1 MSGAQ
6 YLLGLLVISSFSS
19 SALALKPPP
28 NFTLGGLFDTFAIKD
43 TNSTFVRLDA
53 GSQYLAAFVMAIDEI
68 NNKRDGVNDNLLP
81 FTQIKMMCE
90 IGVSM
95 VRLYPPNYFVNG
107 AARAYVLRKKDLSM
121 VAAVDGSSI
130 DESTSATAQTLNNW
144 GVLDM
149 ISRSTSADYAHPE
162 TFPFTLQNTPS
173 QIAEASLLVKLVDNY
188 NWKYVAVFF
197 IYDTKAGL
205 DATVAFQS
213 NLGKDGV
220 GLLGSYP
227 IKTNQTDF
235 EYPISQAT
243 DSGATIFAFFLDG
256 TTAGRLLE
264 QGYNAGLFHD
274 GTQVLAT
281 STSNIDDI
289 KRAFT
294 TAGRL
299 NEANILKGFLST
311 APHPEYHF
319 STPQGQ
325 GFVSRFRKLSPT
337 IVVDPVTK
345 IASCNTRKDASPGNS
360 SYMYQTDV
368 SSGIN
373 GVKTGPVCL
382 GFQSFEAFNQNGSN
396 IDPYTMFVYDGVY
409 DLVSGIDAL
418 LKEGSTLSSRQYIDS
433 NSEGESTSNAH
444 FELSSSIYKNITATD
459 LHNWMTSVTTK
470 FPTRVTGNVSFLG
483 LGGSRTVG
491 NVIKILNYRAEQS
504 TNDYSKGG
512 LAFVGLY
519 TDTTGW
525 LLCNNK
531 EDKAQMPLY
540 GQGQCSVPLYRNT
553 PPNLFPPDSLPDI
566 IAILPASY
574 KISLNVFAVI
584 GLLLLSMYVA
594 YVLLHWSEKSI
605 KRSQPVLHLIIF
617 LGSFFGLV
625 KVLLSTSVINR
636 SNCVT
641 QLWFEHLAYRLVL
654 RTILLKL
661 WRVHVIV
668 NSSAKT
674 VRRVVGLNTVLIY
687 ILVDLIIVCSLLV
700 AVTYTTSSHYNALHG
715 LTVEKNN
722 NLVGTEKSY
731 ERNQFTVELF
741 CCSPSVLSVAFIFYT
756 TLLAFEGLY
765 LLLIAYY
772 IYLSRDLPST
782 IQAAGTAGKGIYYQL
797 LYLLFYSNSM
807 SLKHCL
813 SFFV

>member
-1 MSGAQ
+1 MGVDSGMKNSQRITIA
-6 YLLGLLVISSFSS
+6 LLLSKFFGLSLSASLKSVTIAGYFSAFS
-19 SALALKPPP
+19 YGQDRIPVL
-28 NFTLGGLFDTFAIKD
+28 NHQQCQHF
-43 TNSTFVRLDA
+43 
-53 GSQYLAAFVMAIDEI
+53 AAFMMAMDEI
-68 NNKRDGVNDNLLP
+68 NNKTDGVFDSVLDTASAEMAISPGQYLD
-81 FTQIKMMCE
+81 K
-90 IGVSM
+90 S
-95 VRLYPPNYFVNG
+95 YPPNPYFDGASAVYEVKKYCPTLIGCVETSTNLAQASASASASNSFGIVSVLSNSPSSTFNDVNSFPMNLQI
-107 AARAYVLRKKDLSM
+107 AATTFSEAAQIADLISSAKKWQRVVLFTDTG
-121 VAAVDGSSI
+121 VSSI
-130 DESTSATAQTLNNW
+130 DSYAAFAMANTLKKLTIIGEYFFDTGDNDYTERIVSAKR
-144 GVLDM
+144 GGGK
-149 ISRSTSADYAHPE
+149 I
-162 TFPFTLQNTPS
+162 
-173 QIAEASLLVKLVDNY
+173 
-188 NWKYVAVFF
+188 F
-197 IYDTKAGL
+197 I
-205 DATVAFQS
+205 
-213 NLGKDGV
+213 
-220 GLLGSYP
+220 
-227 IKTNQTDF
+227 
-235 EYPISQAT
+235 
-243 DSGATIFAFFLDG
+243 FFLDG

-299 NEANILKGFLST
+299 NEANILKGFIST

-360 SYMYQTDV
+360 SYMYQTDA

-373 GVKTGPVCL
+373 GIKTGPVCL

-418 LKEGSTLSSRQYIDS
+418 LKEENSLSSRQYIDS

-444 FELSSSIYKNITATD
+444 FEFSSSIYKNITATD

-491 NVIKILNYRAEQS
+491 NVVKILNYRAEQS

-525 LLCNNK
+525 LLCNSK

-540 GQGQCSVPLYRNT
+540 GQGQCSLPLYRNT
-553 PPNLFPPDSLPDI
+553 PPNIFPPDSLPDI
-566 IAILPASY
+566 IAILPSSY

-674 VRRVVGLNTVLIY
+674 VRRVVGLKTVLIY

-700 AVTYTTSSHYNALHG
+700 AVTYTTSSHYNSLHG

-782 IQAAGTAGKGIYYQL
+782 IQAAGIAGKGIYCQ
-797 LYLLFYSNSM
+797 
-807 SLKHCL
+807 
-813 SFFV
+813 SFIVSQ

>member
-6 YLLGLLVISSFSS
+6 YLLGLLVTSFFLS
-19 SALALKPPP
+19 SALVLKAPPY
-28 NFTLGGLFDTFAIKD
+28 FTLGGLFDTFAIKD

-53 GSQYLAAFVMAIDEI
+53 GSQYLAAFAMAIDEI
-68 NNKRDGVNDNLLP
+68 NNKSDGVNDNLLP

-173 QIAEASLLVKLVDNY
+173 QIAEAYLLVKLVDNY

-337 IVVDPVTK
+337 IVVNPVTK
-345 IASCNTRKDASPGNS
+345 IASCNTRNIIGNDGSYNNTKSSSKTEFKAVPAS
-360 SYMYQTDV
+360 Q
-368 SSGIN
+368 
-373 GVKTGPVCL
+373 CL

-396 IDPYTMFVYDGVY
+396 IDATIMHTYDAVLAYLLTADGLLNRGVTLNAANLY
-409 DLVSGIDAL
+409 ESMSTTFFTALVTGPAYFIPGRGTRIVGNAL
-418 LKEGSTLSSRQYIDS
+418 KLVNYQASTAVNGHSIDS
-433 NSEGESTSNAH
+433 
-444 FELSSSIYKNITATD
+444 
-459 LHNWMTSVTTK
+459 
-470 FPTRVTGNVSFLG
+470 
-483 LGGSRTVG
+483 
-491 NVIKILNYRAEQS
+491 
-504 TNDYSKGG
+504 
-512 LAFVGLY
+512 LAFVGEY
-519 TDTTGW
+519 TDSTGW
-525 LLCNNK
+525 LLCDGAGK
-531 EDKAQMPLY
+531 SLMSTYSQSL
-540 GQGQCSVPLYRNT
+540 CSSPLYRNSPASASPVDT
-553 PPNLFPPDSLPDI
+553 PPPITEGLPWKFRI
-566 IAILPASY
+566 
-574 KISLNVFAVI
+574 
-584 GLLLLSMYVA
+584 LLLVIASVGLCTLGVWGTFIFIYWRSKQIRLAQPKLMSF
-594 YVLLHWSEKSI
+594 LL
-605 KRSQPVLHLIIF
+605 
-617 LGSFFGLV
+617 LGGTFGLI
-625 KVLLSTSVINR
+625 KVILSALEISQA
-636 SNCVT
+636 SCVT
-641 QLWFEHLAYRLVL
+641 QLWFSHIAFRLIF
-654 RTILLKL
+654 RTLLLKL
-661 WRVHVIV
+661 WRIDKVVNASSFKRVIV
-668 NSSAKT
+668 SENQVLRYLILDIVLVIIFLLIPIT
-674 VRRVVGLNTVLIY
+674 VISYDGAGMVG
-687 ILVDLIIVCSLLV
+687 
-700 AVTYTTSSHYNALHG
+700 YTSITRYN
-715 LTVEKNN
+715 
-722 NLVGTEKSY
+722 
-731 ERNQFTVELF
+731 Q
-741 CCSPSVLSVAFIFYT
+741 T
-756 TLLAFEGLY
+756 TLYVECQVRN
-765 LLLIAYY
+765 
-772 IYLSRDLPST
+772 IYFIHSSS
-782 IQAAGTAGKGIYYQL
+782 K
-797 LYLLFYSNSM
+797 N
-807 SLKHCL
+807 
-813 SFFV
+813 FF

>member
-6 YLLGLLVISSFSS
+6 YLLGLLVTSFFLS
-19 SALALKPPP
+19 SALVLKAPPY
-28 NFTLGGLFDTFAIKD
+28 FTLGGLFDTFAIKD

-53 GSQYLAAFVMAIDEI
+53 GSQYLAAFAMAIDEI
-68 NNKRDGVNDNLLP
+68 NNKSDGVNDNLLP

-173 QIAEASLLVKLVDNY
+173 QIAEAYLLVKLVDNY

-360 SYMYQTDV
+360 SYMYQTDA

-373 GVKTGPVCL
+373 GIKTGPVCL

-418 LKEGSTLSSRQYIDS
+418 LKEENSLSSRQYIDS

-444 FELSSSIYKNITATD
+444 FEFSSSIYKNITATD

-491 NVIKILNYRAEQS
+491 NVVKILNYRAEQS

-525 LLCNNK
+525 LLCNSK

-540 GQGQCSVPLYRNT
+540 GQGQCSLPLYRNT
-553 PPNLFPPDSLPDI
+553 PPNIFPPDSLPDI
-566 IAILPASY
+566 IALLPSSY

-674 VRRVVGLNTVLIY
+674 VRRVVGLKTVLIY

-700 AVTYTTSSHYNALHG
+700 AVTYTTSSHYNSLHG

-782 IQAAGTAGKGIYYQL
+782 IQAAGIAGKGIYCQ
-797 LYLLFYSNSM
+797 
-807 SLKHCL
+807 
-813 SFFV
+813 SFIVSQ

>member
-1 MSGAQ
+1 MKNSQRITIA
-6 YLLGLLVISSFSS
+6 LLLSKLFGVSLSASVNSVTIAGYFSAFS
-19 SALALKPPP
+19 YGQDRIPVL
-28 NFTLGGLFDTFAIKD
+28 NHQQCQHF
-43 TNSTFVRLDA
+43 
-53 GSQYLAAFVMAIDEI
+53 AAFMMAIDEI
-68 NNKRDGVNDNLLP
+68 NNKTDGVFDSVLNTASAEMAISPGQYLD
-81 FTQIKMMCE
+81 K
-90 IGVSM
+90 S
-95 VRLYPPNYFVNG
+95 YPPNPYFDGASAVYEVQKYCPTLIGCVETSTNLAQASASASASNSFNIVSVLSNSASSIFNDVNSFPMNLQI
-107 AARAYVLRKKDLSM
+107 AATTFSEATQIAGLISSAKKWQKVVLFTDTG
-121 VAAVDGSSI
+121 VSSI
-130 DESTSATAQTLNNW
+130 DSYAAFSMANVVKKVTIIGEYFFDTGDNDYTERIVSAKR
-144 GVLDM
+144 GGGK
-149 ISRSTSADYAHPE
+149 I
-162 TFPFTLQNTPS
+162 
-173 QIAEASLLVKLVDNY
+173 
-188 NWKYVAVFF
+188 F
-197 IYDTKAGL
+197 IL
-205 DATVAFQS
+205 FM
-213 NLGKDGV
+213 
-220 GLLGSYP
+220 
-227 IKTNQTDF
+227 
-235 EYPISQAT
+235 
-243 DSGATIFAFFLDG
+243 DG

-325 GFVSRFRKLSPT
+325 SFVSRFRKLSPT

-345 IASCNTRKDASPGNS
+345 IASCNTRKDASPGDS

-373 GVKTGPVCL
+373 GAKTGPVCL
-382 GFQSFEAFNQNGSN
+382 GFKSFETFNQNGSN

-418 LKEGSTLSSRQYIDS
+418 LKEENSLLSRQFIDS
-433 NSEGESTSNAH
+433 NSDGERTSNAH

-459 LHNWMTSVTTK
+459 LHKWMTSITTK

-512 LAFVGLY
+512 MAFVGLY

-525 LLCNNK
+525 LLCNSK
-531 EDKAQMPLY
+531 EDTALMPLY
-540 GQGQCSVPLYRNT
+540 GQGQCSSPLYRNT
-553 PPNLFPPDSLPDI
+553 PPNISPPDSLPDI

-674 VRRVVGLNTVLIY
+674 VRRVVGLKTVLIY
-687 ILVDLIIVCSLLV
+687 ILVDLMIVCSLLV
-700 AVTYTTSSHYNALHG
+700 AVTYTTSSYYNSLHG

-782 IQAAGTAGKGIYYQL
+782 IQAAGTAGKGIYYYQSVTVFIIL
-797 LYLLFYSNSM
+797 HLCDLT
-807 SLKHCL
+807 
-813 SFFV
+813 